1 MDKLKNYKSVGWDLD
16 HTLFNHPNT
25 EKFADYIREN
35 PHNQQFHIVT
45 FRTHNLV
52 PRIEPELHKIG
63 LTLADFDSVQHP
75 KDSDYERYEDALYA
89 NPKRRQH
96 LDAIEQWQHF
106 KGAACK
112 KTGCGVLIDDMTN
125 DVLPGCEK
133 HGIDHFHPDE
143 F

>member
-1 MDKLKNYKSVGWDLD
+1 MDQLKYYEKIGFDLD
-16 HTLFNHPNT
+16 GTLFNHPNT
-25 EKFADYIREN
+25 EKFANYIREN

-75 KDSDYERYEDALYA
+75 KDSDYERYEDALYG
-89 NPKRRQH
+89 
-96 LDAIEQWQHF
+96 DASDPENAAAIDHWRHF

-112 KTGCGVLIDDMTN
+112 KKGCGVLIDDMTA

-133 HGIDHFHPDE
+133 HGVDHFHPDE